1 MDQDEPL
8 GQRGRRA
15 LPLIAAA
22 LTVIVVASL
31 LYIRA
36 NASQSS
42 RRVLG
47 APPVPQ
53 LDSQYR
59 VAYDFLGGSTGWA
72 VVVSAAARGPRFS
85 VFRTSDGARH
95 WRKQFTGATVQG
107 TDLSIQFLDSNVGIL
122 QLDRVY
128 RTVDGG
134 AHWGVISIP
143 DDSPIYTFISPTRA
157 WALDGQQ
164 LFATADGGLTWQ
176 MRGNVPQSI
185 RGVGKGG
192 PQALA
197 FGATGE
203 VWAGAIDQIMPTVY
217 ATSDGGA
224 TWKAIAVPHDANAV
238 IVGGKPLLYSTSA
251 QTVPGGGVLVL
262 AEDDFGNAQ
271 AATSFDMG
279 RSWNRIRVPTQ
290 DPQRSVYSFLDA
302 RRWWASFLSLLY
314 RTDDGGQTWRVIR
327 SAVTDSMIDWTI
339 GSAHMIDARR
349 GWAPITSGHGTSGL
363 AMTNDG
369 GLHWA
374 PVNVPQ
380 PG

>member
-22 LTVIVVASL
+22 MAVIVVASL
-31 LYIRA
+31 LYLRA

-42 RRVLG
+42 LRVLG

-53 LDSQYR
+53 LESRYR
-59 VAYDFLGGSTGWA
+59 VAYDFHGGSTGWA
-72 VVVSAAARGPRFS
+72 VVVSTTAGGPRFS
-85 VFRTSDGARH
+85 VFRSSDGAGH
-95 WRKQFTGATVQG
+95 WRTQFSGATVEG
-107 TDLSIQFLDSNVGIL
+107 TYPSIQFLDNNTGIL
-122 QLDRVY
+122 HVDRVY

-143 DDSPIYTFISPTRA
+143 DDSPIFSFISPTRA
-157 WALDGQQ
+157 WAVDGYQ

-176 MRGNVPQSI
+176 MRGNIPQSMP
-185 RGVGKGG
+185 GVGTGG

-197 FGATGE
+197 FSTTGE

-224 TWKAIAVPHDANAV
+224 TWKAIAVPYDANAV
-238 IVGGKPLLYSTSA
+238 IVAGKPLFYSTWP
-251 QTVPGGGVLVL
+251 QTMPGGGVLVL
-262 AEDDFGNAQ
+262 TEDDFGNSK

-279 RSWNRIRVPTQ
+279 RSWNRIQVPTQ
-290 DPQRSVYSFLDA
+290 HPLMSVYSFLDA
-302 RRWWASFLSLLY
+302 RRWWASFLTLIY
-314 RTDDGGQTWRVIR
+314 RTDDAGQTWRLIR
-327 SAVTDSMIDWTI
+327 SVMVDSLSGWAI
-339 GSAHMIDARR
+339 GSAHMIDAEH
-349 GWAPITSGHGTSGL
+349 GWAQITSGHATSGL